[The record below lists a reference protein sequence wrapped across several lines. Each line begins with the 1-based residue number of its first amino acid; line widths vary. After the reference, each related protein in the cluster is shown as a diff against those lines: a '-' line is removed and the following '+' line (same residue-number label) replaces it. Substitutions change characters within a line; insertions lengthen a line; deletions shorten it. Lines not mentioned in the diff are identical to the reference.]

1 MVAEYDSYFEVSPG
15 REIIQNGS
23 SLRLSHTVLFPTQTL
38 ASVVASLIV
47 SYVYNANSLMPLGG
61 TVHTIY

>member
-38 ASVVASLIV
+38 ASVVDSLID
-47 SYVYNANSLMPLGG
+47 YVYNANSLMPLGG